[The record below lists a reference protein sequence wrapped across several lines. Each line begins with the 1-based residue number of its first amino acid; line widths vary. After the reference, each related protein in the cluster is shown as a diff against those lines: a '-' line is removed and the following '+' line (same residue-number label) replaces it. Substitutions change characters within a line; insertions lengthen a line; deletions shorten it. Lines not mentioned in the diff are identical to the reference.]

1 MPILTS
7 SEVLEAYTVF
17 QNASGLG
24 WPRARIEFFKIV
36 SIKNPIFNG
45 VLTYSLTEAEAKR
58 IEMLNGPHGYTYA
71 KALIAQVTDGKD

>member
-7 SEVLEAYTVF
+7 SEIQGAYTVF
-17 QNASGLG
+17 RNASGLG
-24 WPRARIEFFKIV
+24 WARARIEFFKIV
-36 SIKNPIFNG
+36 SVKNPNFND
-45 VLTYSLTEAEAKR
+45 VLKYSLTDKEAKR